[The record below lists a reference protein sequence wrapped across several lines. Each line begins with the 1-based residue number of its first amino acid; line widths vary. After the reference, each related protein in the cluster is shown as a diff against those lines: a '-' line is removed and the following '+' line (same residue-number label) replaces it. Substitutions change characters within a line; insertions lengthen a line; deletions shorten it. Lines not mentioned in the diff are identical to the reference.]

1 MDELEIDEV
10 RADRTP
16 ARELIEEMIDEL
28 AQHYGRIDGPDAPSA
43 TPDEMWAPRGT
54 FLVLSRGGSVIA
66 GGGVK
71 RLGDGLAE
79 IKRMYVRPEARG
91 QGVARRL
98 LHELEQAA
106 RGLGYERVR
115 LDTGSRQPHAESLYR
130 SAGYVEIPDYNRNPA
145 ASYWAEKRL

>member
-1 MDELEIDEV
+1 MNELEIREV

-16 ARELIEEMIDEL
+16 ARELIDEMIDEL
-28 AQHYGRIDGPDAPSA
+28 MQHYGRIDGPGAPSA
-43 TPDEMWAPRGT
+43 TPDQMWAPGGT
-54 FLVLSRGGSVIA
+54 FLVLSRDAGVIA

-71 RLGDGLAE
+71 ALGDGLAE

-106 RGLGYERVR
+106 RELGYERVR
-115 LDTGSRQPHAESLYR
+115 LDTGSRQPHAEALYR
-130 SAGYVEIPDYNRNPA
+130 SAGYVEIPDYNGNPA